1 MNAPATARPFTSV
14 LVLAILPMACNWFAT
29 GPTPTVTTQIPTAE
43 AAEINLVL
51 TVYNQGTALVHDHRR
66 FSLE

>member
-1 MNAPATARPFTSV
+1 MNAPPTARPFTSV
-14 LVLAILPMACNWFAT
+14 LALAILPMACNWFAP

-43 AAEINLVL
+43 AAESNLAL
-51 TVYNQGTALVHDHRR
+51 TVYNQGAALGHDHRR